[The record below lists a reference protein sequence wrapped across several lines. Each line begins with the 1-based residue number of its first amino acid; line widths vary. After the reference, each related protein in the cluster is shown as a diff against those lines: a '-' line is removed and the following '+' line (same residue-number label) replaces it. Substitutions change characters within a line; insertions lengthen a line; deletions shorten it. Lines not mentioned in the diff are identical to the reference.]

1 MLTLQTV
8 TRASFFTRLDFRPK
22 LVLMAVLT
30 LTAFLW
36 ESVALNG
43 ALALGVILA
52 ALAAGVSGRY
62 IRRVLGLMAPFYVI
76 LLLTQGFWAGDMLRA
91 RTGQTVL
98 TPLLTLPAHWWLIGG
113 GQMSLEGVLYA
124 LNLIAKTLTM
134 TLVIP
139 LGVFTT
145 DANAMI
151 VGLVK
156 AHIPYKFAFIF
167 SSTLRFFPLLFAEA
181 QTILEAQR
189 LRGLAFEDLGLLKRV
204 SLYAKIAVPLILN
217 ALVKAQTLEIVLLS
231 RAFSGSPER
240 TYLHESRLAAW
251 DYALLVSSALFFIAV
266 LVAYFGWGLG
276 RMGGPLANF

>member
-36 ESVALNG
+36 ESLALN
-43 ALALGVILA
+43 AVLALGVILA

-62 IRRVLGLMAPFYVI
+62 IRRVLGLMAPFYLI
-76 LLLTQGFWAGDMLRA
+76 LLLTQGFWAEDMLRA
-91 RTGQTVL
+91 RTGQMAL
-98 TPLLTLPAHWWLIGG
+98 TPLLTFPADWWLIGG
-113 GQMSLEGVLYA
+113 GQLSLEGVQYA

-145 DANAMI
+145 DANLLVLSM
-151 VGLVK
+151 VK
-156 AHIPYKFAFIF
+156 ARVPYKLAFIF
-167 SSTLRFFPLLFAEA
+167 SSTLRFFPLLFTEA

-189 LRGLAFEDLGLLKRV
+189 LRGLAFEELGLLKRV
-204 SLYAKIAVPLILN
+204 SLYARIAVPLILN
-217 ALVKAQTLEIVLLS
+217 ALVKAQMLEIVLLS
-231 RAFSGSPER
+231 RAFSGSPDR
-240 TYLHESRLAAW
+240 TYLHESRLAAR
-251 DYALLVSSALFFIAV
+251 DYIVMAGCVVFFIAV
-266 LVAYFGWGLG
+266 LIAYIGWGIGRLG
-276 RMGGPLANF
+276 AIPFS

>member
-1 MLTLQTV
+1 MFHLSGTYADITNRNPRFVFHPAGL
-8 TRASFFTRLDFRPK
+8 SPK

-98 TPLLTLPAHWWLIGG
+98 TPLLTLTAHWWLIGG

-156 AHIPYKFAFIF
+156 ARIPYKLAFIF

-217 ALVKAQTLEIVLLS
+217 ALV
-231 RAFSGSPER
+231 
-240 TYLHESRLAAW
+240 
-251 DYALLVSSALFFIAV
+251 
-266 LVAYFGWGLG
+266 
-276 RMGGPLANF
+276 